1 MYIILYFRAIMSVV
15 EEDRRGDDE
24 QGAGGGVDLPL
35 SSKVKASTLNMG
47 LIIQLLKG
55 FIFILYVAISPSI
68 LRIRIDYLIILLQFF
83 NGLHF

>member
-1 MYIILYFRAIMSVV
+1 MYILLYFRAIMSVV
-15 EEDRRGDDE
+15 EEDCRGDDE

-55 FIFILYVAISPSI
+55 FIFILYVAISPSL
-68 LRIRIDYLIILLQFF
+68 LRIRIDYLIILLQIF

>member
-1 MYIILYFRAIMSVV
+1 MSVA

-35 SSKVKASTLNMG
+35 SSKVKAATLNMG

-55 FIFILYVAISPSI
+55 FIFILYVAISPSL
-68 LRIRIDYLIILLQFF
+68 LRIRIDYLIILLQIF

>member
-1 MYIILYFRAIMSVV
+1 MSVA

-55 FIFILYVAISPSI
+55 FIFILYVAISPSL
-68 LRIRIDYLIILLQFF
+68 LRIRIDYLIILLQIF

>member
-1 MYIILYFRAIMSVV
+1 MSVA

-35 SSKVKASTLNMG
+35 SSKVKAATLSMG
-47 LIIQLLKG
+47 LRIQLLKG

-68 LRIRIDYLIILLQFF
+68 LRIRIDYLIILLQIF